1 MALSEQDR
9 QILEQLEL
17 QLREDDP
24 ALASTLS
31 SQQASKTSTKKTY
44 APRRVALGIS
54 LAVVGLLI
62 PIIGISASSLWITV
76 LIGVLGFALMLTGV
90 LFIAIPTVEN
100 PGAAK
105 KPTRRSS
112 SSSSFMEK
120 QQRKWDER
128 KNNP

>member
-31 SQQASKTSTKKTY
+31 SQRSSQKQAKKSY
-44 APRRVALGIS
+44 SPRRVALGLV
-54 LAVVGLLI
+54 LAVLGLII
-62 PIIGISASSLWITV
+62 PIIGISANSLWITV
-76 LIGVLGFALMLTGV
+76 AIGVVGFALMLTGV

-100 PGAAK
+100 PGSARK
-105 KPTRRSS
+105 QTRRSN
-112 SSSSFMEK
+112 SSFMEK

-128 KNNP
+128 KNNQ

>member
-31 SQQASKTSTKKTY
+31 SQRSSKKQAKKTY
-44 APRRVALGIS
+44 APRRVALGLV
-54 LAVVGLLI
+54 LAVLGLII
-62 PIIGISASSLWITV
+62 PIIGISASSLWVTV
-76 LIGVLGFALMLTGV
+76 AIGVVGFALMLTGV
-90 LFIAIPTVEN
+90 LFIAIPTVDN
-100 PGAAK
+100 PDAAPK
-105 KPTRRSS
+105 QARRSR
-112 SSSSFMEK
+112 SSFMEK

-128 KNNP
+128 KNNH